1 MDKKIELM
9 NTYENEISKHSF
21 PKSERNIRALATYH
35 GATAGCDYAERFI
48 LLKEV
53 L

>member
-1 MDKKIELM
+1 MNKNIEIMKI
-9 NTYENEISKHSF
+9 YEGEMRIHPF
-21 PKSERNIRALATYH
+21 PRSERNIRALATLS
-35 GATAGCDYAERFI
+35 GVTAGVETAVGFI